1 MCFEMIEKFK
11 GVFPALLTPF
21 DTEGNVN
28 FNSLKKLVES
38 LLSQGVSGFYVDGST
53 GEAFLLSMEER
64 KAVIKAVAE
73 YNQGRGVLIA
83 QVGCIST
90 KDAIELAKAA
100 EESGYDAI
108 SSVAPF
114 YYKFSFA
121 QIKKYYFDIVDAVR
135 IPMIIY
141 NIPVFSGVNLSVE
154 QMGEFLKDPRFIGVK
169 HTSSDYFAMRQFKT
183 AFPDK
188 VMFNGFDETFLAGLS
203 MGAEAA
209 IGSTYNFMAPSFIRI
224 LELFHSGNIK
234 EAAALQERVDRVI
247 TVLCKYGVMAGCKT
261 ILTSMGIPM
270 GVVRAP
276 FTDLTDAQ
284 KTELLNAVRE
294 NLG

>member
-1 MCFEMIEKFK
+1 MDEKFK

-21 DTEGNVN
+21 DAEGSVN
-28 FNSLKKLVES
+28 FCSLELLVES
-38 LLSQGVSGFYVDGST
+38 LLDQGVTGFYVDGST

-64 KAVIKAVAE
+64 KDVIRSVAE
-73 YNQGRGVLIA
+73 YNHGRGVLIA

-90 KDAIELAKAA
+90 KDAIDLAKVA
-100 EESGYDAI
+100 EASGYDAI

-114 YYKFSFA
+114 YYKFSFD
-121 QIKKYYFDIVDAVR
+121 QIKKYYYDIVNAVS
-135 IPMIIY
+135 IPMVIY
-141 NIPVFSGVNLSVE
+141 NIPAFSGVNLSVE

-188 VMFNGFDETFLAGLS
+188 IMFNGFDETFLAGLS

-224 LELFHSGNIK
+224 LELFHSGNII
-234 EAAALQERVDRVI
+234 EAADLQEKVDRII
-247 TVLCKYGVMAGCKT
+247 TVLCKYGVMAGCKA
-261 ILTSMGIPM
+261 ILTAKGIPM
-270 GVVRAP
+270 GCVRAP
-276 FTDLTDAQ
+276 FTDLTDEQ
-284 KTELLNAVRE
+284 KADLLKVVQDI
-294 NLG
+294 LG